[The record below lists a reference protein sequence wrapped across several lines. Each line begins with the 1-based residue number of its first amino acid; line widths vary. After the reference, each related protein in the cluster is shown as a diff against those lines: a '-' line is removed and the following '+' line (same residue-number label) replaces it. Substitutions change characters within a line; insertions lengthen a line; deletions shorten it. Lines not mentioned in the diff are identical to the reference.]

1 LSVAEK
7 KALVEPEN
15 SSIPISRQCELLG
28 LARSSFYY
36 EPQPET
42 EQNLRLMGLIDKQY
56 TDTPFYGVRRMTV
69 WLETQ
74 GEKVNVKRVRRL
86 MRKMGIE
93 TIYPKPNLSRPQ
105 DNVRKYPYLLREEE
119 IVAPNQVWSTD
130 ITYIQ
135 LPKGFVYLTAVID
148 WHSRYVLS
156 WELSNT
162 MDVTFCLSVLEKAL
176 AQNTPK
182 IFNTDQG
189 SQYTSLAF
197 TGRLEEKGIAVSQ
210 DGKGRALDN
219 IFIERL
225 WRSVKY
231 ENVYPKCYTS
241 VQHALEELEKYFDF
255 YNNVRP
261 HQSLGYQ
268 TPAAVHHQRK

>member
-1 LSVAEK
+1 M
-7 KALVEPEN
+7 
-15 SSIPISRQCELLG
+15 G

-36 EPQPET
+36 EPQPEN
-42 EQNLRLMGLIDKQY
+42 EQNLRLMRLIDKQY
-56 TDTPFYGVRRMTV
+56 TNTPFYGVRRMTA

-93 TIYPKPNLSRPQ
+93 TIYPKPNLSRSQ

-189 SQYTSLAF
+189 SQYTSLEF

-241 VQHALEELEKYFDF
+241 VQHAWEELEKYFDF